1 MIVGF
6 AVRNGLKVHQLDVTT
21 AFLNGKLDED
31 VYMHQPEGYTTEG
44 SSNLVCKLKRSMY
57 GLKQSP
63 RCWNAVNDEYLKELG
78 FLQSNSDPCVYIDVV
93 GEMAVVG
100 VYVDDFVFAFK
111 SQGKLKKFQRS
122 LCARFDVKIL
132 GKLRHSLGLK
142 VCQDETSGDVWLGQS
157 GYVNDVLVKFGMQD
171 AKSVVS
177 PVDTSTKLV
186 SVTDEDV
193 LFDQRMYRSAIGK
206 LLYLSTSTRPDI
218 AFAIG
223 NVAKIL

>member
-93 GEMAVVG
+93 G
-100 VYVDDFVFAFK
+100 
-111 SQGKLKKFQRS
+111 
-122 LCARFDVKIL
+122 DVK
-132 GKLRHSLGLK
+132 K
-142 VCQDETSGDVWLGQS
+142 
-157 GYVNDVLVKFGMQD
+157 
-171 AKSVVS
+171 KS
-177 PVDTSTKLV
+177 
-186 SVTDEDV
+186 
-193 LFDQRMYRSAIGK
+193 
-206 LLYLSTSTRPDI
+206 
-218 AFAIG
+218 
-223 NVAKIL
+223 